1 MVQWPRYPID
11 PSEEELAAGPALR
24 VGRIPYANLV
34 PIFHALKDTGAQG
47 EALFVEGHP
56 SELNL
61 LMRSGGLDLSPNSS
75 IEYAVHPDLYVLC
88 PEISVASRTRV
99 MSVLLLSN
107 GPLRELPPDP
117 IAVTGASDTSVVLL
131 EILLG
136 ESLGRRNPLVRTD
149 LPPEAALKTHPAYL
163 AIGDE
168 AIRAAV
174 DGAAPHIID
183 LGEWW
188 LRETGKPFVFSLWIA
203 TREAWEGARRE
214 QLSRF
219 AAALI
224 SAKRSVQESI
234 RRNVFPWVGPEW
246 IPVKFR
252 EEYWRC
258 LSYDLDEEAEGLS
271 LFYRL
276 AAKYGRVPSAPPLRF
291 LEAAPAK
298 PC

>member
-1 MVQWPRYPID
+1 M
-11 PSEEELAAGPALR
+11 AAKSVLR

-34 PIFHALKDTGAQG
+34 PIFHALRSTGAPD

-61 LMRSGGLDLSPNSS
+61 LLRSGGLDLSPNSS
-75 IEYAVHPDLYVLC
+75 IEYAVRPDLYILC
-88 PEISVASRTRV
+88 PGISIASHTRV

-117 IAVTGASDTSVVLL
+117 IAVTGASDTSVALL

-136 ESLGRRNPLVRTD
+136 ESLGRRNPLVRTEQT
-149 LPPEAALKTHPAYL
+149 PEEALRDHPAYL

-174 DGAAPHIID
+174 EGTAPHITD

-188 LRETGKPFVFSLWIA
+188 KRETGKPFVFALWIA
-203 TREAWEGARRE
+203 SRDAWEGPQRGA
-214 QLSRF
+214 LSRF

-224 SAKRSVQESI
+224 DAKHSVQDSI
-234 RRNVFPWVGPEW
+234 RRGEYPWGGPDW
-246 IPVKFR
+246 IPAKFR
-252 EEYWRC
+252 EDYWRC
-258 LSYDLDEEAEGLS
+258 LSYDLDKEAEGLS

-276 AAKYGRVPSAPPLRF
+276 AEKYGRIPSAPPLRF
-291 LEAAPAK
+291 LETARMK
-298 PC
+298 T